1 MKMSDNQPVR
11 IDKFLWATRI
21 FKTRSQASEACRKG
35 RIMINDNVARPSKTV
50 AGDEILMVKKFPVTF
65 TYRVI
70 RPVENRVSAKF
81 VMNFIEDMTPENEK
95 SRLLLNRV
103 GFNGYR
109 KKGSGRPTKKERR
122 IIDRWA
128 NGFND
133 V

>member
-1 MKMSDNQPVR
+1 MSDNQPVR

-50 AGDEILMVKKFPVTF
+50 AGDEILTVKKLPVTF

-70 RPVENRVSAKF
+70 RPVENRVSVKL

-109 KKGSGRPTKKERR
+109 KKGRGRPTKKERR

>member
-50 AGDEILMVKKFPVTF
+50 AGDEILTVKKLPVTF

-70 RPVENRVSAKF
+70 CPVENRVSVKL

-109 KKGSGRPTKKERR
+109 KKGRGRPTKKERR

>member
-1 MKMSDNQPVR
+1 MTDNLPVR

-50 AGDEILMVKKFPVTF
+50 AGDEILTVKKLPVTF

-81 VMNFIEDMTPENEK
+81 VMNFVEDITPDNEK
-95 SRLLLNRV
+95 NRLILNRM

-109 KKGSGRPTKKERR
+109 KKGNGRPTKKERR
-122 IIDRWA
+122 IIDRWV

-133 V
+133 D